1 MIFIRQNTTNNVPL
15 TLNELATISPFDV
28 LFEFTNDTT
37 GDSKIFAAQDVS
49 PATERYNRFNIIE
62 STSENLYVGQVEL
75 DPVGYWSYTIYEMN
89 VSSPPDLDPTNAI
102 KILEVG
108 KVLVVPNSVSP
119 DYVFNVDENKN
130 NITFE

>member
-28 LFEFTNDTT
+28 LFEFINDTT
-37 GDSKIFAAQDVS
+37 GDTKIFAAQDVS

-75 DPVGYWSYTIYEMN
+75 AEVGYWSYTIYEMN
-89 VSSPPDLDPTNAI
+89 VSSPPDLDPNNAI
-102 KILEVG
+102 KVLEVG
-108 KVLVVPNSVSP
+108 KALVVPNSVSP
-119 DYVFNVDENKN
+119 DYTFTVDDNKN
-130 NITFE
+130 NVTFE